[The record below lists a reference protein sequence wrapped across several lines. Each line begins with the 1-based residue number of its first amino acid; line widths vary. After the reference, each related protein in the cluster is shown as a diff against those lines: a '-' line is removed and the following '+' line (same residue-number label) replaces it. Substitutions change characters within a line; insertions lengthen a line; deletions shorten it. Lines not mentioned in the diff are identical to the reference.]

1 MAIRETIA
9 KLIKSGHVSECFVQ
23 WETTVKPAAAHKAR
37 KLTKIVTGHYDVGR
51 EYVTKDADGNPKGSD
66 DSRSLPWGEW
76 DVYPYIIRHNNKEY
90 LRLLPPIDDDNTAS
104 ASYFVDGEL
113 VSKEEF
119 QQFLTPGDV
128 KKMSKPSDCF
138 SVTIDKLTRF
148 KESKQHNAKA

>member
-1 MAIRETIA
+1 MTIRETIA
-9 KLIKSGHVSECFVQ
+9 KLIQSGHVSECFVQ
-23 WETTVKPAAAHKAR
+23 WESTVKPAAAHKAR

-51 EYVTKDADGNPKGSD
+51 EYVPKDVDGSPKESADP
-66 DSRSLPWGEW
+66 RSLPWGEW
-76 DVYPYIIRHNNKEY
+76 DAYPYLIRHNDREY
-90 LRLLPPIDDDNTAS
+90 LRLLPPVDGNSAS
-104 ASYFVDGEL
+104 VSYFVDGQS

-119 QQFLTPGDV
+119 QQFLTPGEV